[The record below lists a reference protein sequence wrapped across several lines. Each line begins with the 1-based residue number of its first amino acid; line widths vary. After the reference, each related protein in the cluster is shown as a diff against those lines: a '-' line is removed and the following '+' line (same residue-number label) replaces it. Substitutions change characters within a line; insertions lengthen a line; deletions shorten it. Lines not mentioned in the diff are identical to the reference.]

1 MLPDGVS
8 VAEAS
13 HYGFYL
19 VTAAVERMDVLRPI
33 YNSDGSVPDLRL
45 AAHCA
50 FATESSLE
58 VFVRLSTI
66 TKSPQ
71 ESATILIGRFTM
83 VCRSSKGG
91 KHPVPK
97 LIVEGPEEEEMFA
110 MGRELRETKKK
121 RALKSLEV
129 VPPTAD
135 EAAMMHDLF
144 LKNASL
150 YGKSSLT

>member
-1 MLPDGVS
+1 
-8 VAEAS
+8 
-13 HYGFYL
+13 
-19 VTAAVERMDVLRPI
+19 
-33 YNSDGSVPDLRL
+33 
-45 AAHCA
+45 
-50 FATESSLE
+50 
-58 VFVRLSTI
+58 
-66 TKSPQ
+66 
-71 ESATILIGRFTM
+71 
-83 VCRSSKGG
+83 
-91 KHPVPK
+91 VPK

-150 YGKSSLT
+150 YGEPALLLSMLSFC

>member
-1 MLPDGVS
+1 
-8 VAEAS
+8 
-13 HYGFYL
+13 
-19 VTAAVERMDVLRPI
+19 MDVLRPI

-66 TKSPQ
+66 TEVPQ

-150 YGKSSLT
+150 YGECKL